1 MKISETV
8 VVRGGGDL
16 ATGIIWRLHRVGY
29 RVVCLEAPLPTVIR
43 RPVSAAEAVFAGQT
57 CVEGLRFQLLPTG
70 TFPATERTVPVWI
83 DPQGESIAELAP
95 DVVVD
100 AIMAKRKT
108 GTHRAMAPK
117 VVAIG
122 PGFVAGEDVHCVVE
136 TLRGHSL
143 GRVLYRGPAASN
155 TGVPGVIGGESA
167 RRIVRAPHEGR
178 LGAVRTIGD
187 VVAAGDLLGHVGETP
202 VTAAIGGLLR
212 GLIHP
217 SVPLKAKMK
226 IGDIDPRNE
235 EGSWLT
241 ISDKAMAVAGGV
253 LEAILADLPEE
264 GFFARPL
271 NLRPPENWGRVVW
284 N

>member
-70 TFPATERTVPVWI
+70 TFPVAEQTVPVWI

-100 AIMAKRKT
+100 
-108 GTHRAMAPK
+108 
-117 VVAIG
+117 
-122 PGFVAGEDVHCVVE
+122 
-136 TLRGHSL
+136 
-143 GRVLYRGPAASN
+143 
-155 TGVPGVIGGESA
+155 
-167 RRIVRAPHEGR
+167 
-178 LGAVRTIGD
+178 
-187 VVAAGDLLGHVGETP
+187 AGDLLGHVGETP

-253 LEAILADLPEE
+253 LEAILADLSEE
-264 GFFARPL
+264 DFFCPSLELETA
-271 NLRPPENWGRVVW
+271 
-284 N
+284 